1 MSSIKLQKEYF
12 FVNITCILDDIVVQ
26 QMRAF
31 YYLLAYN
38 LWIIYVIFRDFEK
51 EFSNAGKQN

>member
-1 MSSIKLQKEYF
+1 MSSINFKKEYL
-12 FVNITCILDDIVVQ
+12 FVKIACILCGLVVQ

-31 YYLLAYN
+31 YYLWAYN
-38 LWIIYVIFRDFEK
+38 LLIICVIFRDFEK

>member
-1 MSSIKLQKEYF
+1 MSSINLKKEYL
-12 FVNITCILDDIVVQ
+12 FVKISCILGGLVVQ

-38 LWIIYVIFRDFEK
+38 L
-51 EFSNAGKQN
+51 

>member
-1 MSSIKLQKEYF
+1 MSSINFKKEYL
-12 FVNITCILDDIVVQ
+12 FVKITRILEDIVVQ

-31 YYLLAYN
+31 YYLWAYN
-38 LWIIYVIFRDFEK
+38 LLIIYVIFRDFEK

>member
-1 MSSIKLQKEYF
+1 MSSINLKKEYL
-12 FVNITCILDDIVVQ
+12 FVKISRILGGLVVQ

-38 LWIIYVIFRDFEK
+38 L
-51 EFSNAGKQN
+51 

>member
-1 MSSIKLQKEYF
+1 MSSINLKKEYL
-12 FVNITCILDDIVVQ
+12 FVKITRILEDIVVQ

-31 YYLLAYN
+31 YYLWAYN
-38 LWIIYVIFRDFEK
+38 LWIICVIFRDFEK

>member
-1 MSSIKLQKEYF
+1 MSSINFKKEYL
-12 FVNITCILDDIVVQ
+12 FVKITRILDDIVVQ

-31 YYLLAYN
+31 YYLWAYN
-38 LWIIYVIFRDFEK
+38 LLIICVIFRDFEK

>member
-26 QMRAF
+26 QIRAF
-31 YYLLAYN
+31 YYFLAYN
-38 LWIIYVIFRDFEK
+38 LWIICVIFRDFEK
-51 EFSNAGKQN
+51 EFSNAVK

>member
-1 MSSIKLQKEYF
+1 MSSINFKKEYL
-12 FVNITCILDDIVVQ
+12 FVKITRILEDIVVQ

-31 YYLLAYN
+31 YYLWAYN
-38 LWIIYVIFRDFEK
+38 LLIICVIFRDFEK

>member
-1 MSSIKLQKEYF
+1 MSSIKLKKEYF
-12 FVNITCILDDIVVQ
+12 FVNITWIIDDIVVQ

-38 LWIIYVIFRDFEK
+38 L
-51 EFSNAGKQN
+51 

>member
-1 MSSIKLQKEYF
+1 MSSIKLKKEYF
-12 FVNITCILDDIVVQ
+12 FVNITRILEDIVVQ

-31 YYLLAYN
+31 YYLWAYN
-38 LWIIYVIFRDFEK
+38 LLIICVIFRDFEK